1 MNFILRSLFSPH
13 QPHYSHHSICLTES
27 TSRIVMYCLH
37 LCILCP
43 IPTFPYPSPF
53 QCLFTCRTYCPLR
66 QNLHIHSCP
75 TTRSTFPSLSPLPPS
90 FPSPSSPPL
99 LSSPP
104 SHYSTQDRINVD
116 QSFFELV
123 REVKKYQG
131 ASVNQPGANTGDD
144 DRKTKKG
151 GCVLL

>member
-53 QCLFTCRTYCPLR
+53 QCSCSPVVRTAHSDKIYIFILALPL
-66 QNLHIHSCP
+66 
-75 TTRSTFPSLSPLPPS
+75 PSPPSPLP
-90 FPSPSSPPL
+90 PSSPPL